1 MLTRI
6 ATTLLDKM
14 LQIDPEERITAEDCL
29 KSQYLEPYHDPDD
42 EPVATEKYD
51 WALLEADLPADMWK
65 TVIYAE
71 VLRYH
76 EKGARSGRS
85 QHEKG
90 AESGRY
96 QHEKEAESGRS
107 QLPTP
112 PQADEMDIS

>member
-6 ATTLLDKM
+6 VTTLLDKM
-14 LQIDPEERITAEDCL
+14 LQLDPEKRITAEECL

-42 EPVATEKYD
+42 EPVATEKCD
-51 WALLEADLPADMWK
+51 WAFLGADLPADMWK

-76 EKGARSGRS
+76 EKRVGSEPA
-85 QHEKG
+85 
-90 AESGRY
+90 
-96 QHEKEAESGRS
+96 

-112 PQADEMDIS
+112 PQIDEMDIS